1 MTRTLETTL
10 ERVDEPI
17 LIDGLSWRE
26 FKAVEQLLSRPG
38 VRLSFLDGV
47 LEIRRMPGEKHE
59 SIKERIGSLLD
70 LYLLQMGID
79 YQPTGSMTLES
90 PSGLVKR
97 EADKSY
103 KLGANRE
110 FPDLAVEVVLTSGG
124 INKLEAYKRLEI
136 PEVWFWENGRLL
148 MYSLGADG
156 YAEVDR
162 SFVLPDLDIVLL
174 ARCINIENHLQA
186 MREFRQAIQSS
197 ERLVLKND
205 KSQLE
210 AV

>member
-1 MTRTLETTL
+1 MTTTLEKL

-17 LIDGLSWRE
+17 LIDGMSWRE
-26 FKAVEQLLSRPG
+26 FKAVEQLLDRPG

-59 SIKERIGSLLD
+59 TIKERIGSLLD
-70 LYLLQMGID
+70 LYLLQVGID

-110 FPDLAVEVVLTSGG
+110 RPDLVVEVVVTSGG
-124 INKLEAYKRLEI
+124 INKLEAYKRLQI
-136 PEVWFWENGRLL
+136 SEVWFWENGRLRL
-148 MYSLGADG
+148 YSLSEDG

-162 SFVLPDLDIVLL
+162 SLVLPDLDIVLL

-186 MREFRQAIQSS
+186 MREFRAAIQS
-197 ERLVLKND
+197 
-205 KSQLE
+205 
-210 AV
+210 A

>member
-1 MTRTLETTL
+1 MTTTLETNL

-38 VRLSFLDGV
+38 VKLSFLDGV

-103 KLGANRE
+103 KLGSNRE
-110 FPDLAVEVVLTSGG
+110 FPDLAVEVVVTGGG

-136 PEVWFWENGRLL
+136 PEVWFGENGRLRL
-148 MYSLGADG
+148 YSLGDDG

-162 SFVLPDLDIVLL
+162 SQVLPELDIVLL
-174 ARCINIENHLQA
+174 AQCINIENHLQA
-186 MREFRQAIQSS
+186 MREFRQAIQSY
-197 ERLVLKND
+197 
-205 KSQLE
+205 
-210 AV
+210 

>member
-1 MTRTLETTL
+1 MTTTL
-10 ERVDEPI
+10 EKLEGLDEPI
-17 LIDGLSWRE
+17 LIDELSWRE
-26 FKAVEQLLSRPG
+26 FKVVEQLLSRPG

-59 SIKERIGSLLD
+59 TIKERIGSLLD

-110 FPDLAVEVVLTSGG
+110 FPDLAVEVVVTSGG
-124 INKLEAYKRLEI
+124 INKLEAYKRLQI
-136 PEVWFWENGRLL
+136 PEVWFWENGALR

-162 SFVLPDLDIVLL
+162 SFVLPDLDVVLL
-174 ARCINIENHLQA
+174 VRCINIENHLQA
-186 MREFRQAIQSS
+186 MREFKQTIQSF
-197 ERLVLKND
+197 
-205 KSQLE
+205 
-210 AV
+210 

>member
-1 MTRTLETTL
+1 MTTTL
-10 ERVDEPI
+10 EKLEGIDEPI
-17 LIDGLSWRE
+17 LIDDLSWRE
-26 FKAVEQLLSRPG
+26 FKVVEQLLSRPG

-59 SIKERIGSLLD
+59 TIKERIGSLLD

-103 KLGANRE
+103 KLGPNRE
-110 FPDLAVEVVLTSGG
+110 FPDLAVEVVVTSGG
-124 INKLEAYKRLEI
+124 INKLEAYKRLQI
-136 PEVWFWENGRLL
+136 PEVWFWENGALR

-174 ARCINIENHLQA
+174 VRCINMENHLQA
-186 MREFRQAIQSS
+186 MREFKQTI
-197 ERLVLKND
+197 
-205 KSQLE
+205 
-210 AV
+210 

>member
-1 MTRTLETTL
+1 MTTTL
-10 ERVDEPI
+10 EKLEGIDEPI
-17 LIDGLSWRE
+17 LIDELSWRE
-26 FKAVEQLLSRPG
+26 FKVVEQLLSRPG

-59 SIKERIGSLLD
+59 TIKERIGSLLD

-103 KLGANRE
+103 KLGPNRE
-110 FPDLAVEVVLTSGG
+110 FPDLAVEVVVTSGG
-124 INKLEAYKRLEI
+124 INKLEAYKRLQI
-136 PEVWFWENGRLL
+136 PEVWFWENGALH

-174 ARCINIENHLQA
+174 VRCINMENHLQA
-186 MREFRQAIQSS
+186 MREFKQTIQSF
-197 ERLVLKND
+197 
-205 KSQLE
+205 
-210 AV
+210 

>member
-1 MTRTLETTL
+1 MIATLEKL
-10 ERVDEPI
+10 ERLDEPI
-17 LIDGLSWRE
+17 LIDGMSWRE

-38 VRLSFLDGV
+38 IRLSFLDGV

-59 SIKERIGSLLD
+59 TIKERIGSLLD

-110 FPDLAVEVVLTSGG
+110 LPDLVVEVVVTSGG
-124 INKLEAYKRLEI
+124 INKLEAYKRLQI
-136 PEVWFWENGRLL
+136 PEVWFWENGVFRL
-148 MYSLGADG
+148 YSLFADG

-162 SFVLPDLDIVLL
+162 SFVLPELDIVLL

-186 MREFRQAIQSS
+186 MREFRQAIQ
-197 ERLVLKND
+197 
-205 KSQLE
+205 
-210 AV
+210 

>member
-1 MTRTLETTL
+1 MTTTL
-10 ERVDEPI
+10 EKLERLDEPI
-17 LIDGLSWRE
+17 LIDELSWRE

-47 LEIRRMPGEKHE
+47 LEIRRIPGRKHE
-59 SIKERIGSLLD
+59 TIKERIGSLLD

-110 FPDLAVEVVLTSGG
+110 FPDLAVEVVVTSGG
-124 INKLEAYKRLEI
+124 INKLEAYKRLQI
-136 PEVWFWENGRLL
+136 PEVWFWENGALR

-186 MREFRQAIQSS
+186 MREFKQTIESF
-197 ERLVLKND
+197 
-205 KSQLE
+205 
-210 AV
+210 

>member
-1 MTRTLETTL
+1 MLI
-10 ERVDEPI
+10 DEP
-17 LIDGLSWRE
+17 SWRE

-59 SIKERIGSLLD
+59 TIKERIGSLLD

-103 KLGANRE
+103 KLGPNRE
-110 FPDLAVEVVLTSGG
+110 FPDLAVEVVVTSGG
-124 INKLEAYKRLEI
+124 INKLEAYKRLQI
-136 PEVWFWENGRLL
+136 PEVWFWENGALR

-162 SFVLPDLDIVLL
+162 SFVLPDLDVVLL

-186 MREFRQAIQSS
+186 MREFKQTIQSF
-197 ERLVLKND
+197 
-205 KSQLE
+205 
-210 AV
+210 